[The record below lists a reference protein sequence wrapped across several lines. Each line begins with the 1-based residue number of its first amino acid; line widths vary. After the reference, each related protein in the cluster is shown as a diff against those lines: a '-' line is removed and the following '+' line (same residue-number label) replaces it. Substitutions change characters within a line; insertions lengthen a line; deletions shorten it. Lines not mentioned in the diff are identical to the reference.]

1 MSVLSIQSRV
11 IQGHVGN
18 AAAVLPLQFLGH
30 EVWAVD
36 TVMFSNHPGRAK
48 FRGRVVPPNEIA
60 DLLLGIEEQGVFQ
73 RCDAVVSGYLGDA
86 ANTTA
91 VAAAVAAVKKANPGA
106 LYLLD
111 PVMGDHDV
119 GENGALY
126 VRPAVPPAIRQDL
139 LPIADIATPNQFEL
153 EFLLERKL
161 TDIADAI
168 AGARSLGPARV
179 LVTSLRTTETPAG
192 TLDTLLVDRDGA
204 WRVRQPAFD
213 RRFDGSGDIF
223 AALFLG
229 HFLKSRDA
237 VDALARAC
245 GGVALLLRQTM
256 ENDLLDIALTSGV
269 SAAIA
274 VTPAEVLKIS

>member
-36 TVMFSNHPGRAK
+36 TVMFSNHPGRTK
-48 FRGRVVPPNEIA
+48 FRGRVVPPAEVA
-60 DLLLGIEEQGVFQ
+60 DLLLGVEEQGVFT

-86 ANTTA
+86 GNT
-91 VAAAVAAVKKANPGA
+91 VAIAKAVAAVKQANPNA

-126 VRPAVPPAIRQDL
+126 VRPTVPPAIRQDL

-153 EFLLERKL
+153 EFLLDRKL
-161 TDIADAI
+161 SDTTDAI
-168 AGARSLGPARV
+168 AAARALGPARV
-179 LVTSLRTTETPAG
+179 LVTSLRTPETPAG
-192 TLDTLLVDRDGA
+192 TLDTLLVDKDGA
-204 WRVRQPAFD
+204 WRVRQPAFE

-245 GGVALLLRQTM
+245 AGVALLLRQTVDA
-256 ENDLLDIALTSGV
+256 NQLDIALTTGV
-269 SAAIA
+269 PAAVA
-274 VTPAEVLKIS
+274 AAPADVLKLS

>member
-48 FRGRVVPPNEIA
+48 FRGRVVPPGEIA
-60 DLLLGIEEQGVFQ
+60 DLLLGLEEQGIFP

-86 ANTTA
+86 GNTVA
-91 VAAAVAAVKKANPGA
+91 VAKAVAAVKQANPNA

-119 GENGALY
+119 GEGGALY
-126 VRPAVPPAIRQDL
+126 VRPTVPPAIRQDL

-153 EFLLERKL
+153 EFLLDRKL
-161 TDIADAI
+161 SNTADAI
-168 AGARSLGPARV
+168 AAARSLGPARV
-179 LVTSLRTTETPAG
+179 IVTSLRTDETPVG
-192 TLDTLLVDRDGA
+192 MLDTLLVDQKGA

-237 VDALARAC
+237 VDAFARAC
-245 GGVALLLRQTM
+245 AGVALLLRDTNNSNQ
-256 ENDLLDIALTSGV
+256 LDIALTSGV
-269 SAAIA
+269 PAAISA
-274 VTPAEVLKIS
+274 SPAEVLKLT